1 MTDPFTTALGT
12 SASAMRAQGT
22 RIRIVTE
29 NIANADTPG
38 FQRKQ
43 LSFEASGDTRKPG
56 VDIKRIF
63 ADDAPLRQSYEPGH
77 PLADANGYVLSSN
90 VNPLIELADFRQAQ
104 RSYEASTSMFEQA
117 RSLYQRTIDLLRR

>member
-1 MTDPFTTALGT
+1 MTNPIATAMGT

-38 FQRKQ
+38 FHRKQ
-43 LSFEASGDTRKPG
+43 LSFEASRDASLPG
-56 VDIKRIF
+56 VEVKRVF
-63 ADDAPLRQSYEPGH
+63 ADPAPLKRSYEPGH
-77 PLADANGYVLSSN
+77 PLADANGYVVSSN
-90 VNPLIELADFRQAQ
+90 VDPLIELADFRQAQ